1 MDIVTLAAII
11 IVIAFV
17 WYIIEKLPLPSS
29 PLPFKLL
36 LEVLVAIVFIVMLWP
51 RTGLSLPH

>member
-1 MDIVTLAAII
+1 VDIVTLAAII